1 MGKTQALAAKVV
13 AKLLV
18 FVLDA
23 AVFALIAALLDWALG
38 LSLYPLRVGV
48 LFSVGAPVA
57 LALLALVGEM
67 AKRAIW

>member
-18 FVLDA
+18 FVVDA

-38 LSLYPLRVGV
+38 LSLDPLLVGV

-67 AKRAIW
+67 EKRAIW

>member
-1 MGKTQALAAKVV
+1 MGKTQALAANVV

-18 FVLDA
+18 FVVDA

-38 LSLYPLRVGV
+38 LSLDPLRVGV

>member
-23 AVFALIAALLDWALG
+23 AVFALIAALLDWALV
-38 LSLYPLRVGV
+38 LSLDPLRVGV

>member
-38 LSLYPLRVGV
+38 LSLDPLRVGV

-57 LALLALVGEM
+57 LALLALGGEM